1 LPCAEASSFSQ
12 LSLLIDG
19 QSLQRCATRTDDE
32 TSFDPWRVIHRL
44 QPPLPDCG
52 ERYAVAIGLALGA
65 VTMTMAV
72 ILPWREARRR
82 QRLRVTLLYAAGLL
96 LILLTVAQVHRAER
110 HAVEALAAVRAA
122 AENQLS
128 SALRQARKQ
137 HAGAA
142 AASTAAA
149 PATAKT
155 ALTEAWQPRLQAIA
169 AQLPEQA
176 WLTRLEYQRDTLML
190 SGLALNLNAVAGL
203 EKALNAVAGFK
214 PAKAGETRRGEQGR
228 WQFRFFLSGEHADAG
243 TH

>member
-1 LPCAEASSFSQ
+1 
-12 LSLLIDG
+12 
-19 QSLQRCATRTDDE
+19 
-32 TSFDPWRVIHRL
+32 
-44 QPPLPDCG
+44 
-52 ERYAVAIGLALGA
+52 
-65 VTMTMAV
+65 MTMAV
-72 ILPWREARRR
+72 NFLPWREARRR

-122 AENQLS
+122 AESQLS
-128 SALRQARKQ
+128 SALRQRENSMLERQ
-137 HAGAA
+137 QQVQRQRLRQQRR
-142 AASTAAA
+142 
-149 PATAKT
+149 
-155 ALTEAWQPRLQAIA
+155 ALTEAWQPRLRAIA

-214 PAKAGETRRGEQGR
+214 PARAGETRRGEQGR
-228 WQFRFFLSGEHADAG
+228 WQFRFSLSGEHADAG